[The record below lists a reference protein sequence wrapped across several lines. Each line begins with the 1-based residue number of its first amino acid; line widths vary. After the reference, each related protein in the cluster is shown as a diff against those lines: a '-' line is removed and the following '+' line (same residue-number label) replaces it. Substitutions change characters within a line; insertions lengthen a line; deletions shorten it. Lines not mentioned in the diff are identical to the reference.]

1 MVRTNTADHK
11 TATGNI
17 NMGDTDSRRVGAEP
31 MAEAGA
37 EDLEA
42 EADLALM
49 VAEESDSMEA
59 ETNTVEEETNIEE
72 DTRDTNLTKTPGSKS
87 LIYRLILPVDH

>member
-11 TATGNI
+11 TATDNI
-17 NMGDTDSRRVGAEP
+17 NMGDTDSRRVGGEP
-31 MAEAGA
+31 MVEAGA

-42 EADLALM
+42 EADLGLM

-72 DTRDTNLTKTPGSKS
+72 DTRDTNLTKTQGSKS
-87 LIYRLILPVDH
+87 LIY